1 MKNLILLLVTLFL
14 ASCNNDSEIEKSNS
28 IVGKW
33 KWIESSGGID
43 GRVENPTTTGKSIVL
58 EFTESTI
65 KTYEN
70 GLLKA
75 EGNYQIQLQNSI
87 LGGQREMIIT
97 GTGPNEFR
105 RSYEIESNNL
115 YLSDECYDCF
125 ESKYTKQ

>member
-1 MKNLILLLVTLFL
+1 MKNLILVLVTIFL
-14 ASCNNDSEIEKSNS
+14 ISCNNDREIEKSKS

-43 GRVENPTTTGKSIVL
+43 GRIENPITTGRSIVL

-70 GLLKA
+70 GLLTS

-87 LGGQREMIIT
+87 LGGQREMIIIT
-97 GTGPNEFR
+97 TDPKQFK
-105 RSYEIESNNL
+105 RSYEIVTNNL
-115 YLSDECYDCF
+115 YLRDECFDCF
-125 ESKYTKQ
+125 QSKYIKQ

>member
-43 GRVENPTTTGKSIVL
+43 GRLENPTTTGKSIVL

-70 GLLKA
+70 GLLKS
-75 EGNYQIQLQNSI
+75 EGNYKIQLQNSI
-87 LGGQREMIIT
+87 LGGQREMIII
-97 GTGPNEFR
+97 GNGPNEFK

-125 ESKYTKQ
+125 QSKYIKK

>member
-33 KWIESSGGID
+33 KWIESSEGID
-43 GRVENPTTTGKSIVL
+43 GRLENPTTTGKSIVL

-70 GLLKA
+70 GLLKS
-75 EGNYQIQLQNSI
+75 ERNYKIQLQNSI
-87 LGGQREMIIT
+87 LGGQREMIII
-97 GTGPNEFR
+97 GKG
-105 RSYEIESNNL
+105 
-115 YLSDECYDCF
+115 
-125 ESKYTKQ
+125 

>member
-28 IVGKW
+28 IVGKR
-33 KWIESSGGID
+33 KWIESSGGKD
-43 GRVENPTTTGKSIVL
+43 GRLENPTTTGKSIVL

-70 GLLKA
+70 GLLKS
-75 EGNYQIQLQNSI
+75 EGNYKIQLQNSI
-87 LGGQREMIIT
+87 LGGQREMIII
-97 GTGPNEFR
+97 GNIPNEFK

-125 ESKYTKQ
+125 QSKYIKK

>member
-14 ASCNNDSEIEKSNS
+14 ASCNNDSKIEKNNS
-28 IVGKW
+28 VVGKW

-70 GLLKA
+70 GLLKS
-75 EGNYQIQLQNSI
+75 EGNYKIQLQNSI
-87 LGGQREMIIT
+87 LGGQKEMIIT
-97 GTGPNEFR
+97 GTAPNESK

-125 ESKYTKQ
+125 QSKYIKQ